1 MGNATHLQCQS
12 CSNHIIAKMSASRSC
27 FSKVLRL
34 QQQQQ
39 QQLVR
44 PSSLPRPLFYRQFHA
59 STRLDVVKPFLLAD
73 IGEGITEC
81 QLIQWFVQPGARV
94 EQFDKLCEV
103 QSDKASVEITSPF
116 DGVIKKL
123 HYDPDDM
130 AITGKP
136 LVDID
141 IHQELSAE
149 DEAKLGGDGDGEG
162 EADASGSQASKA
174 ETSVQRDEM
183 EAESGQE
190 DLSGRSTQQV
200 TQRLS
205 SRPSRGDMGSLAT
218 PAVRHLTKE
227 FNVNIT
233 DVQGTGKDGRV
244 LKEDVHNFV
253 SQRDQ
258 KPQETPSP
266 TSVPATKGDQ
276 KIPLTPVQSQMFKVM
291 TRSLSIPHFLYTCSA
306 DMTAVTTMR
315 KKISASSEQK
325 ITHLAFIMKALSL
338 ALLRHPLLNS
348 SLDTKDPK
356 NPELIYRG
364 SHNFGIAID
373 TPAGL
378 VVPVVH
384 NVQDLSI
391 AGIAMKMRQLSESA
405 RNNKL
410 APTDFKG
417 ATFTVSNIG
426 SVGGGVV
433 SPVISEP
440 QVAILGVGRSRVVPA
455 FDEHDELVKREEL
468 VLSWSADHRVVDGA
482 ECARCAERVKT
493 LLEDPSA
500 MMVEMR

>member
-1 MGNATHLQCQS
+1 
-12 CSNHIIAKMSASRSC
+12 
-27 FSKVLRL
+27 
-34 QQQQQ
+34 
-39 QQLVR
+39 
-44 PSSLPRPLFYRQFHA
+44 
-59 STRLDVVKPFLLAD
+59 
-73 IGEGITEC
+73 
-81 QLIQWFVQPGARV
+81 V

-123 HYDPDDM
+123 HYEPDDM

-141 IHQELSAE
+141 IQGELSEA
-149 DEAKLGGDGDGEG
+149 DEAKLGGGEEVAEKSESKDG
-162 EADASGSQASKA
+162 KA
-174 ETSVQRDEM
+174 ETSADAEEM
-183 EAESGQE
+183 VKEQEQEAEASQQE
-190 DLSGRSTQQV
+190 SLGESKTESTPKH
-200 TQRLS
+200 T
-205 SRPSRGDMGSLAT
+205 SRPSKGNMGALAT

-227 FNVNIT
+227 FKVDIA
-233 DVQGTGKDGRV
+233 DIEGTGKDGRV
-244 LKEDVHNFV
+244 LKEDVHKFV
-253 SQRDQ
+253 SARDE
-258 KPQETPSP
+258 KPQQP
-266 TSVPATKGDQ
+266 TTTASSAAPTKEDR
-276 KIPLTPVQSQMFKVM
+276 KVPLTPVQNQMFKTM
-291 TRSLSIPHFLYTCSA
+291 TQSLNIPHFLYTCSA

-315 KKISASSEQK
+315 KRIKKTSDQK

-338 ALLRHPLLNS
+338 SLVKHPLLNA
-348 SLDTKDPK
+348 SLNTKDPK
-356 NPELIYRG
+356 KPELTYKG

-391 AGIAMKMRQLSESA
+391 SAIAARMKELGEA
-405 RNNKL
+405 AKNNKL
-410 APTDFKG
+410 APGDFKG

-440 QVAILGVGRSRVVPA
+440 QVAILGVGRSKVVPA
-455 FDEHDELVKREEL
+455 FNEHDELVKREEL

-482 ECARCAERVKT
+482 ECARCAERVRM
-493 LLEDPSA
+493 LLEDPGA

>member
-1 MGNATHLQCQS
+1 
-12 CSNHIIAKMSASRSC
+12 MSSIRSSFSR
-27 FSKVLRL
+27 VLRL
-34 QQQQQ
+34 QKQHQQA
-39 QQLVR
+39 R
-44 PSSLPRPLFYRQFHA
+44 PATLPRPLFYRQFHA
-59 STRLDVVKPFLLAD
+59 STSLDVVKPFLLAD

-141 IHQELSAE
+141 IQQELSAE
-149 DEAKLGGDGDGEG
+149 DEAKLGGEEG
-162 EADASGSQASKA
+162 EEPETSVSDASKA
-174 ETSVQRDEM
+174 EAAVQQENTK
-183 EAESGQE
+183 AEGKEHEPSWQITK
-190 DLSGRSTQQV
+190 SA
-200 TQRLS
+200 TQRAPPK
-205 SRPSRGDMGSLAT
+205 RSRGDMGSLAT

-227 FNVNIT
+227 FDVNIT

-258 KPQETPSP
+258 NRAEP
-266 TSVPATKGDQ
+266 TTLAPTTKGDR
-276 KIPLTPVQSQMFKVM
+276 KVPLTPVQNQMFKVM

-306 DMTAVTTMR
+306 DMTAVTNLR
-315 KKISASSEQK
+315 KKLSTSSAQR

-338 ALLRHPLLNS
+338 ALLHHPLLNA

-356 NPELIYRG
+356 RPELTYRE

-384 NVQDLSI
+384 NVQNLSI
-391 AGIAMKMRQLSESA
+391 SEIAKSMRQLSESA

-410 APTDFKG
+410 TPGDFKG
-417 ATFTVSNIG
+417 ASFTVSNIG

-455 FDEHDELVKREEL
+455 FNEHDELVKREEL

-482 ECARCAERVKT
+482 ECARCAERVRK